1 MVTAR
6 TNRRPLRL
14 LLVIDQFP
22 PLIGG
27 AERQA
32 ELLCRELA
40 SRGHDLEVLTL
51 WKPGLSFHEHRHGF
65 LITRVPAALDLPK
78 LRYPASLLDF
88 TLGVRS
94 RLPRVDIVQVVQA
107 IYPAFCAVL
116 AARGTTVPVVVKCS
130 AGGEL
135 FDLTALARDY
145 PLGRYMVPL
154 LARGAT
160 RFVAVAPHQHTDL
173 ALHGI
178 EPTRIATIPNG
189 VVLPAILDPGRRAAR
204 RRALGFT
211 AAPLWLCLGRLI
223 PIKGHCTALEAFAL
237 LPRERR
243 GTLVLL
249 GDGPLQPALA
259 ARAAQ
264 PDLAGSVEV
273 LGARAEALDYLS
285 VADYLLQP
293 SLLEGLSNA
302 VLEALAAGVPV
313 VASDLPSHR
322 YLQGLG
328 ASPPPLR
335 LCPPG
340 DPGRWRDAMVSLLEN
355 PGFAR
360 EVGASGRALA
370 EQHFALSG
378 VTDRYEALY
387 AGLLSASSTKATPR
401 SPLLPRRPKKR

>member
-1 MVTAR
+1 M
-6 TNRRPLRL
+6 
-14 LLVIDQFP
+14 
-22 PLIGG
+22 
-27 AERQA
+27 
-32 ELLCRELA
+32 
-40 SRGHDLEVLTL
+40 
-51 WKPGLSFHEHRHGF
+51 
-65 LITRVPAALDLPK
+65 
-78 LRYPASLLDF
+78 
-88 TLGVRS
+88 
-94 RLPRVDIVQVVQA
+94 
-107 IYPAFCAVL
+107 
-116 AARGTTVPVVVKCS
+116 
-130 AGGEL
+130 
-135 FDLTALARDY
+135 
-145 PLGRYMVPL
+145 
-154 LARGAT
+154 
-160 RFVAVAPHQHTDL
+160 
-173 ALHGI
+173 
-178 EPTRIATIPNG
+178 
-189 VVLPAILDPGRRAAR
+189 
-204 RRALGFT
+204 
-211 AAPLWLCLGRLI
+211 
-223 PIKGHCTALEAFAL
+223 
-237 LPRERR
+237 
-243 GTLVLL
+243 LL